1 MNLLEKKFK
10 LQEDEIKMLKLEIDN
25 IKKKLNENINNKKDS
40 DGHLMNHR

>member
-25 IKKKLNENINNKKDS
+25 IKNKLNENINNKKDS